1 MTMKASGPIAFLR
14 VPFVLGVLLAAF
26 GPPAAL
32 AQSFTITAQAFND
45 AFYGGTTEVQYKVT
59 GIPADGTLVVSCQ
72 YAGSPTFQ
80 SQNKL
85 PICGVGPIAG
95 IAVTTGQ
102 STAGTISVV
111 PWGTP
116 IPVSL
121 HDTPASRSRA
131 PASGLLLAGALL
143 LGFTLRR
150 KGRHWFSLILVAAG
164 TLAIAAGLSACGTN
178 SNGPTPGVYP
188 YTVTATDEFSGPTPL
203 GQAVS
208 TTVMVLVP

>member
-1 MTMKASGPIAFLR
+1 MKASGPIAFLR

-26 GPPAAL
+26 GPPAVL
-32 AQSFTITAQAFND
+32 AQSFTITAQALND
-45 AFYGGTTEVQYKVT
+45 AFYGGTTEVQYKVA
-59 GIPADGTLVVSCQ
+59 GIPAAGTLVVTCQ
-72 YAGSPTFQ
+72 YAGSSTFQ

-85 PICGVGPIAG
+85 PICGIGPIAG

-102 STAGTISVV
+102 STTGTISVV

-121 HDTPASRSRA
+121 HGSPASRSRA
-131 PASGLLLAGALL
+131 PASGLLLAGVLL

-150 KGRHWFSLILVAAG
+150 KGRRWFSLILVAAG

-188 YTVTATDEFSGPTPL
+188 YIVTATDLVSVTGSTGPS
-203 GQAVS
+203 VS

>member
-32 AQSFTITAQAFND
+32 
-45 AFYGGTTEVQYKVT
+45 
-59 GIPADGTLVVSCQ
+59 
-72 YAGSPTFQ
+72 
-80 SQNKL
+80 
-85 PICGVGPIAG
+85 
-95 IAVTTGQ
+95 
-102 STAGTISVV
+102 
-111 PWGTP
+111 
-116 IPVSL
+116 
-121 HDTPASRSRA
+121 
-131 PASGLLLAGALL
+131 
-143 LGFTLRR
+143 
-150 KGRHWFSLILVAAG
+150 G